1 MKFKEILE
9 KIKVYA
15 PLGVSLVVAACVVIS
30 LSGYQAKASE
40 PSKDKKQQVSESVTD
55 AETETETE
63 NAAEDTQTHAGSFEL
78 ADGVYKGSAT
88 GFSGPVT
95 VAVTIMD
102 KKITSIDI
110 LSSTDDEAFFNRAKG
125 VIDRIIASQ
134 SFDVDVVSGATYSS
148 NGIIGAVKNALTG
161 EKDNGVTGKSKQES
175 TSESESDSSLAEIA
189 AVQDA
194 SAYKDGTYYGTGKGF
209 AGTMKVKVDIS
220 GGKIASIS
228 IVSTKDGDSYVKSAS
243 SLLDTIVEK
252 QSTNVDTVSGA
263 TFSSRGI
270 IAAVRSALS
279 QAAVSENTADNNN
292 DKQEAAESS
301 GNGQTDENSSGS
313 ASEQGTEG
321 TLPYVDGIY
330 YGTAEGYK
338 GDIKAAVVIQNKTLK
353 AILVTEKQDDEPF
366 ITNAM
371 DVLKNMMKKQSADVD
386 TVSGATYSS
395 KGLIGAVKAAF
406 EEARKTTA
414 GENTGDGNSDA
425 NNKNNSNSDNNNGND
440 NSSNNADDSNIAGE
454 EDKAV
459 LSKLVQSQASLDG
472 AQYTQLSW
480 YLLQIRLGDAQEVLE
495 SAESTKKD
503 VSCAQEKLQAAI
515 NALQKN
521 DTSTNVYED
530 GVYEVSTLCIPDD
543 DMDFSAYNLSM
554 KVTIANDRI
563 VSITDVKGDGDS
575 QNASY
580 IKKAADGTKNQ
591 PGLVSVLTSQANA
604 DSIDFSSIDTV
615 SRATCT
621 SKAII
626 DGCKSALEAAK
637 KK

>member
-1 MKFKEILE
+1 MKFKEVLE

-15 PLGVSLVVAACVVIS
+15 PLGVSLVIAACVVIS
-30 LSGYQAKASE
+30 LSGYKTKASE
-40 PSKDKKQQVSESVTD
+40 PSKDKKQQVSERVTD
-55 AETETETE
+55 TETETE
-63 NAAEDTQTHAGSFEL
+63 NAAENTQTATGSFDL

-125 VIDRIIASQ
+125 VIDRIISSQ

-161 EKDNGVTGKSKQES
+161 EKDKTVTGKSKQES
-175 TSESESDSSLAEIA
+175 ASESDSSSVEKA

-209 AGTMKVKVDIS
+209 AGTMKVKVDIV

-279 QAAVSENTADNNN
+279 QAAVSENTAGNNT
-292 DKQEAAESS
+292 DKQDATETS

-313 ASEQGTEG
+313 SQEQGTEG

-338 GDIKAAVVIQNKTLK
+338 GDIKVAVVIQDKTLK

-414 GENTGDGNSDA
+414 GENTGD
-425 NNKNNSNSDNNNGND
+425 SNSGNN
-440 NSSNNADDSNIAGE
+440 NSSNNSDNSNIAGD

-472 AQYTQLSW
+472 TQYTQLSW
-480 YLLQIRLGDAQEVLE
+480 YLLQIRLEDANEVLS
-495 SAESTKKD
+495 SAEATKKD
-503 VSCAQEKLQAAI
+503 VSRAQEKLQAAI

-530 GVYEVSTLCIPDD
+530 GTYDVSTLCIPDD

-591 PGLVSVLTSQANA
+591 QGMVSVLTSQANA
-604 DSIDFSSIDTV
+604 DSIDFSGIDTV

-626 DGCKSALEAAK
+626 NGCKSVLEAAK

>member
-1 MKFKEILE
+1 MKFKEVLE

-15 PLGVSLVVAACVVIS
+15 PLGVSLVIAACVVIS
-30 LSGYQAKASE
+30 LSGYQTKASE
-40 PSKDKKQQVSESVTD
+40 PSKDKKHQVSERVTD
-55 AETETETE
+55 TETED
-63 NAAEDTQTHAGSFEL
+63 AAEDTQTATGSFEL

-102 KKITSIDI
+102 KKIISIDI
-110 LSSTDDEAFFNRAKG
+110 LSSTDDEAFFNKAKG

-194 SAYKDGTYYGTGKGF
+194 SAYKDGTYSGAGKGF

-279 QAAVSENTADNNN
+279 QAAVSDNTVGNNT
-292 DKQEAAESS
+292 DKQGAAEAS

-313 ASEQGTEG
+313 ASEKGTEG

-338 GDIKAAVVIQNKTLK
+338 GDIRVAVVIQDKTLK

-414 GENTGDGNSDA
+414 GENTGGSNSDS
-425 NNKNNSNSDNNNGND
+425 NNSNDNN
-440 NSSNNADDSNIAGE
+440 SNIAGE

-459 LSKLVQSQASLDG
+459 LLKLVQSQASLDG

-530 GVYEVSTLCIPDD
+530 GTYDVSTLCIPDD

-575 QNASY
+575 QNVSY
-580 IKKAADGTKNQ
+580 IKKAVDGTKNQ
-591 PGLVSVLTSQANA
+591 AGMVSVLTSQTNA

-615 SRATCT
+615 SHATCT

>member
-40 PSKDKKQQVSESVTD
+40 PSKDKKQQVSESVT
-55 AETETETE
+55 ETETE
-63 NAAEDTQTHAGSFEL
+63 NAAEDTQKVTGSFEL

-125 VIDRIIASQ
+125 VIDRIISSQ

-148 NGIIGAVKNALTG
+148 NGIIKAVKNALTG
-161 EKDNGVTGKSKQES
+161 EKDKTVTGKSKQES
-175 TSESESDSSLAEIA
+175 ASESDSSSVEKA

-209 AGTMKVKVDIS
+209 AGTMKVKVDIV

-243 SLLDTIVEK
+243 SLLDTIVKK

-279 QAAVSENTADNNN
+279 QAAVSQNTAGNNT
-292 DKQEAAESS
+292 DKQDATETS

-313 ASEQGTEG
+313 SQEQGTEG

-338 GDIKAAVVIQNKTLK
+338 GDIKVAVVIQDKTLK

-414 GENTGDGNSDA
+414 GENTGD
-425 NNKNNSNSDNNNGND
+425 SNSGNN
-440 NSSNNADDSNIAGE
+440 NSSNNSDNSNIAGD

-472 AQYTQLSW
+472 TQYTQLSW
-480 YLLQIRLGDAQEVLE
+480 YLLQIRLEDANEVLS
-495 SAESTKKD
+495 SAEATKKD
-503 VSCAQEKLQAAI
+503 VSRAQEKLQAAI

-530 GVYEVSTLCIPDD
+530 GTYDVSTLCIPDD

-591 PGLVSVLTSQANA
+591 PGMVSVLTSQANA
-604 DSIDFSSIDTV
+604 DSIDFSGIDTV

-626 DGCKSALEAAK
+626 NGCKSVLEAAK

>member
-30 LSGYQAKASE
+30 LSTYQAKASE
-40 PSKDKKQQVSESVTD
+40 PSKDKKQQVSESMAD
-55 AETETETE
+55 TETETE
-63 NAAEDTQTHAGSFEL
+63 NATEDTQTATGSFDL

-88 GFSGPVT
+88 GYRGSVT
-95 VAVTIMD
+95 VAVTILD
-102 KKITSIDI
+102 KKIVSIDI
-110 LSSTDDEAFFNRAKG
+110 LSASDDEAFFNRAKG
-125 VIDRIIASQ
+125 VIDRIISSQ
-134 SFDVDVVSGATYSS
+134 SLDVDVVSGATYSS

-175 TSESESDSSLAEIA
+175 TSESESDSSSAEIA

-209 AGTMKVKVDIS
+209 AGNIKVKVDIA
-220 GGKIASIS
+220 GGKISAIS

-279 QAAVSENTADNNN
+279 QAAVSENTAGNNT
-292 DKQEAAESS
+292 DKQGAAETS

-313 ASEQGTEG
+313 ASEHGTEG

-330 YGTAEGYK
+330 YGTSEGYK
-338 GDIKAAVVIQNKTLK
+338 GDIKVAVVIQDKTLK

-414 GENTGDGNSDA
+414 GENTGDSNSGN
-425 NNKNNSNSDNNNGND
+425 NNSNSDNN
-440 NSSNNADDSNIAGE
+440 SSNIAGE

-459 LSKLVQSQASLDG
+459 LSKLVQSQAALDG
-472 AQYTQLSW
+472 TQYTQLSW

-503 VSCAQEKLQAAI
+503 VSRAQEKLQAAI

-530 GVYEVSTLCIPDD
+530 GTYEVSTLCIPDD

-591 PGLVSVLTSQANA
+591 QGMVSMLTSQANA
-604 DSIDFSSIDTV
+604 DSIDFSSIDIV
-615 SRATCT
+615 SHATCT

>member
-1 MKFKEILE
+1 MKFKEVLE

-15 PLGVSLVVAACVVIS
+15 PLGVSLVIAACVVIS
-30 LSGYQAKASE
+30 LSGYQTKASE
-40 PSKDKKQQVSESVTD
+40 PSKDKKHQVSERVTD
-55 AETETETE
+55 TETED
-63 NAAEDTQTHAGSFEL
+63 AAEDTQTATGSFEL

-102 KKITSIDI
+102 KKIISIDI

-279 QAAVSENTADNNN
+279 QAAVSDNTVGNNT
-292 DKQEAAESS
+292 DKQGAAEAS
-301 GNGQTDENSSGS
+301 GNGQTDENSSES
-313 ASEQGTEG
+313 ASEKGTEG
-321 TLPYVDGIY
+321 TLAYVDGIY

-338 GDIKAAVVIQNKTLK
+338 GDIRVAVVIQDKTLK
-353 AILVTEKQDDEPF
+353 AILVTEKKDDEPF

-414 GENTGDGNSDA
+414 GENTGDSNSDS
-425 NNKNNSNSDNNNGND
+425 NNSNDNN
-440 NSSNNADDSNIAGE
+440 SNIAGE

-459 LSKLVQSQASLDG
+459 LLKLVQSQASLDG

-530 GVYEVSTLCIPDD
+530 GTYDVSTLCIPDD

-554 KVTIANDRI
+554 KVTISNDRI

-575 QNASY
+575 QNVSY

-591 PGLVSVLTSQANA
+591 PGMVSVLTSQTNA

-615 SRATCT
+615 SHATCT

>member
-1 MKFKEILE
+1 MKFKEVLE

-15 PLGVSLVVAACVVIS
+15 PLGVSLVIAACVVIS
-30 LSGYQAKASE
+30 LSGYQTKASE
-40 PSKDKKQQVSESVTD
+40 PSKDKKHQVSERVTD
-55 AETETETE
+55 TETED
-63 NAAEDTQTHAGSFEL
+63 AAEDTQTATGSFEL

-102 KKITSIDI
+102 KKIISIDI

-279 QAAVSENTADNNN
+279 QAAVSDNTVGNNT
-292 DKQEAAESS
+292 DKQGAAEAS

-313 ASEQGTEG
+313 ASEKGTEG
-321 TLPYVDGIY
+321 KLPYVDGIY

-338 GDIKAAVVIQNKTLK
+338 GDIRVAVVIQDKTLK

-414 GENTGDGNSDA
+414 GENTGGSNSDS
-425 NNKNNSNSDNNNGND
+425 NNSNDNN
-440 NSSNNADDSNIAGE
+440 SNIAGE

-459 LSKLVQSQASLDG
+459 LLKLVQSQASLDG

-530 GVYEVSTLCIPDD
+530 GTYDVSTLCIPDD

-575 QNASY
+575 QNVSY
-580 IKKAADGTKNQ
+580 IKKAVDGTKNQ
-591 PGLVSVLTSQANA
+591 AGMVSVLTSQTNA

-615 SRATCT
+615 SHATCT

>member
-30 LSGYQAKASE
+30 LSTYQAKASE
-40 PSKDKKQQVSESVTD
+40 PSKDKKQQVSESMAD
-55 AETETETE
+55 TETETE
-63 NAAEDTQTHAGSFEL
+63 NATEDTQTATGSFDL

-88 GFSGPVT
+88 GYRGAVT
-95 VAVTIMD
+95 VAVTILD
-102 KKITSIDI
+102 KKIVSIDI
-110 LSSTDDEAFFNRAKG
+110 LSASDDEAFFNRAKG
-125 VIDRIIASQ
+125 VIDRIISSQ
-134 SFDVDVVSGATYSS
+134 SLDVDVVSGATYSS

-175 TSESESDSSLAEIA
+175 TSESESDSSSAEIA

-209 AGTMKVKVDIS
+209 AGNIKVKVDIA
-220 GGKIASIS
+220 GGKISAIS

-279 QAAVSENTADNNN
+279 QAAVRENTAGNNT
-292 DKQEAAESS
+292 DKQGAAEAS

-338 GDIKAAVVIQNKTLK
+338 GDIKVAVVIQDKTLK

-414 GENTGDGNSDA
+414 GENTGNGNSGV
-425 NNKNNSNSDNNNGND
+425 NNNNSN
-440 NSSNNADDSNIAGE
+440 NAADSNIALD

-459 LSKLVQSQASLDG
+459 LSKLVQSQALLDG
-472 AQYTQLSW
+472 TQYTQLSW
-480 YLLQIRLGDAQEVLE
+480 YLLQIRLGDAQEVLD

-503 VSCAQEKLQAAI
+503 VSRAQEKLQAAI

-530 GVYEVSTLCIPDD
+530 GTYEVTTLCIPDD
-543 DMDFSAYNLSM
+543 DMDFVAYNLSM

-591 PGLVSVLTSQANA
+591 QGMVSVLTSQSNA

-626 DGCKSALEAAK
+626 DGCKSVLEAAK

>member
-1 MKFKEILE
+1 MKFKEVLE

-15 PLGVSLVVAACVVIS
+15 PLGVSLVIAACVVIS
-30 LSGYQAKASE
+30 LSGYQTKASE
-40 PSKDKKQQVSESVTD
+40 PSKDKKHQVSERVTD
-55 AETETETE
+55 TETED
-63 NAAEDTQTHAGSFEL
+63 AAEDTQTATGSFEL

-102 KKITSIDI
+102 KKIISIDI
-110 LSSTDDEAFFNRAKG
+110 LSSTDDEAFFNKAKG

-194 SAYKDGTYYGTGKGF
+194 SAYKDGTYYGAGKGF

-279 QAAVSENTADNNN
+279 QAAVSDNTVGNNT
-292 DKQEAAESS
+292 DKQGAAEAS

-313 ASEQGTEG
+313 ASEKGTEG

-338 GDIKAAVVIQNKTLK
+338 GDIRVAVVIQDKTLK

-414 GENTGDGNSDA
+414 GENTGGSNSDS
-425 NNKNNSNSDNNNGND
+425 NNSNDNN
-440 NSSNNADDSNIAGE
+440 SNIAGE

-459 LSKLVQSQASLDG
+459 LLKLVQSQASLDG

-530 GVYEVSTLCIPDD
+530 GTYDVSTLCIPDD

-575 QNASY
+575 QNVSY
-580 IKKAADGTKNQ
+580 IKKAVDGTKNQ
-591 PGLVSVLTSQANA
+591 PGMVSVLTSQTNA

-615 SRATCT
+615 SHATCT

>member
-1 MKFKEILE
+1 MKFKEVLE

-15 PLGVSLVVAACVVIS
+15 PLGVSLVIAACVVIS
-30 LSGYQAKASE
+30 LSGYQTKASE
-40 PSKDKKQQVSESVTD
+40 PSKDKKQQVSERVTD
-55 AETETETE
+55 TETETE
-63 NAAEDTQTHAGSFEL
+63 NAAENTQTATGSFDL

-125 VIDRIIASQ
+125 VIDRIISSQ

-175 TSESESDSSLAEIA
+175 TSESESDSSSVEIA

-209 AGTMKVKVDIS
+209 AGTMKVKVDIA

-279 QAAVSENTADNNN
+279 QAAVSQNTADNIT
-292 DKQEAAESS
+292 DKQDATETS

-313 ASEQGTEG
+313 AQEQGKEG

-338 GDIKAAVVIQNKTLK
+338 GDIKVAVVIQDKTLK

-414 GENTGDGNSDA
+414 GENTGD
-425 NNKNNSNSDNNNGND
+425 SNSGNN
-440 NSSNNADDSNIAGE
+440 NSSNNSDNSNIAGD

-472 AQYTQLSW
+472 TQYTQISW
-480 YLLQIRLGDAQEVLE
+480 YLLQIRLEDANEVLS
-495 SAESTKKD
+495 SAEATKKD
-503 VSCAQEKLQAAI
+503 VSRAQEKLQAAI

-530 GVYEVSTLCIPDD
+530 GTYDVSTLCIPDD

-591 PGLVSVLTSQANA
+591 QGMVSVLTSQANA
-604 DSIDFSSIDTV
+604 ANIDFSSIDTV

-626 DGCKSALEAAK
+626 NGCKSVLEAAK

>member
-1 MKFKEILE
+1 MKFKEVLE

-15 PLGVSLVVAACVVIS
+15 PLGVSLVIAACVVIS
-30 LSGYQAKASE
+30 LSGYQTKASE
-40 PSKDKKQQVSESVTD
+40 PSKDKKQQVSERVTD
-55 AETETETE
+55 TETETE
-63 NAAEDTQTHAGSFEL
+63 NAAENTQTATGSFDL

-125 VIDRIIASQ
+125 VIDRIISSQ

-148 NGIIGAVKNALTG
+148 NGIIKAVKNALTG

-175 TSESESDSSLAEIA
+175 ASESDSSSVEKA

-209 AGTMKVKVDIS
+209 AGTMKVKVDIA

-243 SLLDTIVEK
+243 SLIDTIVEK

-279 QAAVSENTADNNN
+279 QAAVSQNTAGNNT
-292 DKQEAAESS
+292 DKQDAAETS

-313 ASEQGTEG
+313 SQEQGTEG

-338 GDIKAAVVIQNKTLK
+338 GDIKVAVVIQDKTLK

-414 GENTGDGNSDA
+414 GENTGD
-425 NNKNNSNSDNNNGND
+425 SNSGNN
-440 NSSNNADDSNIAGE
+440 NSSNNSDNSNIAGD

-472 AQYTQLSW
+472 TQYTQLSW
-480 YLLQIRLGDAQEVLE
+480 YLLQIRLEDANEVLS
-495 SAESTKKD
+495 SAEATKKD
-503 VSCAQEKLQAAI
+503 VSRAQEKLQAAI

-530 GVYEVSTLCIPDD
+530 GTYDVSTLCIPDD

-591 PGLVSVLTSQANA
+591 PGMVSVLTSQANA
-604 DSIDFSSIDTV
+604 DSIDFSGIDTV

-626 DGCKSALEAAK
+626 NGCKSVLEAAK

>member
-1 MKFKEILE
+1 MKFKEVLE

-15 PLGVSLVVAACVVIS
+15 PLGVSLVIAACVVIS
-30 LSGYQAKASE
+30 LSGYQTKASE
-40 PSKDKKQQVSESVTD
+40 PSKDKKHQVSERVTD
-55 AETETETE
+55 TETE
-63 NAAEDTQTHAGSFEL
+63 NAAEDTQTATGSFEL

-88 GFSGPVT
+88 GFSGHVT

-110 LSSTDDEAFFNRAKG
+110 LSSTDDEAFFNRAKA

-161 EKDNGVTGKSKQES
+161 EKDNGVTGKSKQGS

-228 IVSTKDGDSYVKSAS
+228 IVSTKDGDSYVKIAS

-279 QAAVSENTADNNN
+279 QAAVSDNTTGNNT
-292 DKQEAAESS
+292 DKQGAAEVS

-338 GDIKAAVVIQNKTLK
+338 GDIRVAVVIQDKTLK

-414 GENTGDGNSDA
+414 GENTGGSNSDS
-425 NNKNNSNSDNNNGND
+425 NNSNDNN
-440 NSSNNADDSNIAGE
+440 SNIAGE

-459 LSKLVQSQASLDG
+459 LLKLVQSQASLDG

-530 GVYEVSTLCIPDD
+530 GTYDVSTLCIPDD

-554 KVTIANDRI
+554 KMTIANDRI

-575 QNASY
+575 QNVSY
-580 IKKAADGTKNQ
+580 IKKAVDGTKNQ
-591 PGLVSVLTSQANA
+591 AGMVSVLTSQTNA

-615 SRATCT
+615 SHATCT

>member
-1 MKFKEILE
+1 MKFKEVFE

-15 PLGVSLVVAACVVIS
+15 PLGVSLVIAACVVIS
-30 LSGYQAKASE
+30 LSGYQTKASE
-40 PSKDKKQQVSESVTD
+40 PSNDKKHQVSERVTD
-55 AETETETE
+55 TETED
-63 NAAEDTQTHAGSFEL
+63 AAEDTQTATGSFEL

-110 LSSTDDEAFFNRAKG
+110 LSSTDDEAFFNRAKD

-161 EKDNGVTGKSKQES
+161 EKDNGVTGKSKQGS

-228 IVSTKDGDSYVKSAS
+228 IVSTKDGNSYVKSAS

-279 QAAVSENTADNNN
+279 QAAVSDNTVGNNT
-292 DKQEAAESS
+292 DKQGAAEAS

-313 ASEQGTEG
+313 ASEKGTEG

-338 GDIKAAVVIQNKTLK
+338 GDIRVAVVIQDKTLK

-414 GENTGDGNSDA
+414 GENTGGSNSDS
-425 NNKNNSNSDNNNGND
+425 NNSNDNN
-440 NSSNNADDSNIAGE
+440 SNIAGE

-459 LSKLVQSQASLDG
+459 LLKLVQSQASLDG

-530 GVYEVSTLCIPDD
+530 GTYDVSTLCIPDD

-575 QNASY
+575 QNVSY
-580 IKKAADGTKNQ
+580 IKKAVDGTKNQ
-591 PGLVSVLTSQANA
+591 AGMVSVLTSQTNA

-615 SRATCT
+615 SHATCT

>member
-1 MKFKEILE
+1 MKFKEVLE

-15 PLGVSLVVAACVVIS
+15 PLGVSLVIAACVVIS
-30 LSGYQAKASE
+30 LSGYQTKASE
-40 PSKDKKQQVSESVTD
+40 PSKDKKHQVSERVTD
-55 AETETETE
+55 TETE
-63 NAAEDTQTHAGSFEL
+63 NAAEDTQTATGSFEL

-279 QAAVSENTADNNN
+279 QAAVSDNTTGNNT
-292 DKQEAAESS
+292 DKQGAAEAS

-338 GDIKAAVVIQNKTLK
+338 GDIRVAVVIQDKTLK

-414 GENTGDGNSDA
+414 GENTGGSNSDS
-425 NNKNNSNSDNNNGND
+425 NNSNDNN
-440 NSSNNADDSNIAGE
+440 SNIAGE

-459 LSKLVQSQASLDG
+459 LLKLVQSQASLDG

-530 GVYEVSTLCIPDD
+530 GTYDVSTLCIPDD

-575 QNASY
+575 QNVSY
-580 IKKAADGTKNQ
+580 IKKAVDGTKNQ
-591 PGLVSVLTSQANA
+591 AGMVSVLTSQTNA

-615 SRATCT
+615 SHATCT

>member
-1 MKFKEILE
+1 MKFKEVLE

-15 PLGVSLVVAACVVIS
+15 PLGVSLVIAACVVIS
-30 LSGYQAKASE
+30 LSGYQTKASE
-40 PSKDKKQQVSESVTD
+40 PSKDKKQQVSDRVTD
-55 AETETETE
+55 TETE
-63 NAAEDTQTHAGSFEL
+63 NAAEDTQTATGSFEL

-102 KKITSIDI
+102 KKIISIDI

-161 EKDNGVTGKSKQES
+161 EKDNGVTGKAKQES

-228 IVSTKDGDSYVKSAS
+228 IVSTKDGDSYVKNAS

-279 QAAVSENTADNNN
+279 QAAVSDNTTGNNT
-292 DKQEAAESS
+292 DKQGAAEAS

-313 ASEQGTEG
+313 ASEKGTEG

-338 GDIKAAVVIQNKTLK
+338 GDIRVAVVIQDKTLK

-414 GENTGDGNSDA
+414 GENTGDSNSGN
-425 NNKNNSNSDNNNGND
+425 NNSNSDNNNNNSND
-440 NSSNNADDSNIAGE
+440 NSSNIAGD

-459 LSKLVQSQASLDG
+459 LLKLVQSQASLDG
-472 AQYTQLSW
+472 TQYTQLSW
-480 YLLQIRLGDAQEVLE
+480 YLLQIRLEDANEVLS
-495 SAESTKKD
+495 SAEATKKD
-503 VSCAQEKLQAAI
+503 VSRAQEKLQAAI

-530 GVYEVSTLCIPDD
+530 GTYDVSTLCIPDD

-575 QNASY
+575 QNAPY
-580 IKKAADGTKNQ
+580 INKAADGTKNQ
-591 PGLVSVLTSQANA
+591 PGMVSVLTSQANA

>member
-1 MKFKEILE
+1 MKFKEVLE

-15 PLGVSLVVAACVVIS
+15 PLGVSLVIAACVVIS
-30 LSGYQAKASE
+30 LSGYQTKASE
-40 PSKDKKQQVSESVTD
+40 PSKDKKQQVSERVTD
-55 AETETETE
+55 TETE
-63 NAAEDTQTHAGSFEL
+63 NAAEDTQTATGSFEL

-102 KKITSIDI
+102 KKIISIDI

-161 EKDNGVTGKSKQES
+161 EKDNGVTGKAKQES

-189 AVQDA
+189 VAQDA

-279 QAAVSENTADNNN
+279 QAAVSDNTTGNNT
-292 DKQEAAESS
+292 DKQGAAEAS

-338 GDIKAAVVIQNKTLK
+338 GDIKVAVVIQDKTLK

-414 GENTGDGNSDA
+414 GENTGDSNSGN
-425 NNKNNSNSDNNNGND
+425 NNNNSDNNNNNSND
-440 NSSNNADDSNIAGE
+440 NNSNIAGE

-530 GVYEVSTLCIPDD
+530 GTYDVSTLCIPDD

-575 QNASY
+575 QNVSY
-580 IKKAADGTKNQ
+580 INKAADGTKNQ
-591 PGLVSVLTSQANA
+591 PGMVSVLTSQANA

>member
-1 MKFKEILE
+1 MKFKEVLE

-15 PLGVSLVVAACVVIS
+15 PLGVSLVIAACVVIS
-30 LSGYQAKASE
+30 LSGYQTKASE
-40 PSKDKKQQVSESVTD
+40 PSKDKKHQVSERVTD
-55 AETETETE
+55 TETE
-63 NAAEDTQTHAGSFEL
+63 NVAEDTQTATGSFEL

-125 VIDRIIASQ
+125 VIDRIISSQ

-175 TSESESDSSLAEIA
+175 TSELESDSSLAEIA
-189 AVQDA
+189 VVQDA

-209 AGTMKVKVDIS
+209 AGAIKVKVDIS

-279 QAAVSENTADNNN
+279 QAAVSDNTTGNNT
-292 DKQEAAESS
+292 DKQGAAEAS

-313 ASEQGTEG
+313 ASEKGTEG

-338 GDIKAAVVIQNKTLK
+338 GDIRVAVVIQDKTLK

-414 GENTGDGNSDA
+414 GENTGDSNSDS
-425 NNKNNSNSDNNNGND
+425 NNSNDNN
-440 NSSNNADDSNIAGE
+440 SNIAGE

-459 LSKLVQSQASLDG
+459 LLKLVQSQASLDG

-530 GVYEVSTLCIPDD
+530 GTYDVSTLCIPDD

-575 QNASY
+575 QNVSY

-615 SRATCT
+615 SHATCT

>member
-1 MKFKEILE
+1 MKFKEVLE

-15 PLGVSLVVAACVVIS
+15 PLGVSLVIAACVVIS
-30 LSGYQAKASE
+30 LSGYQTKASE
-40 PSKDKKQQVSESVTD
+40 PSKDKKHQVSERVTD
-55 AETETETE
+55 TETE
-63 NAAEDTQTHAGSFEL
+63 NAAEDTQTATGSFEL

-148 NGIIGAVKNALTG
+148 NGIIAAVKNALTG
-161 EKDNGVTGKSKQES
+161 EKDNGVTGKSKQKS
-175 TSESESDSSLAEIA
+175 TSESEFDSSLAEIA

-279 QAAVSENTADNNN
+279 QAAVSDNTTGNNT
-292 DKQEAAESS
+292 DKQGAAEAS

-338 GDIKAAVVIQNKTLK
+338 GDIRVAVVIQDKTLK

-414 GENTGDGNSDA
+414 GENTGDSNSDS
-425 NNKNNSNSDNNNGND
+425 NNSNDNNN
-440 NSSNNADDSNIAGE
+440 NIAGE

-459 LSKLVQSQASLDG
+459 LLKLVQSQASLDG

-530 GVYEVSTLCIPDD
+530 GTYDVSTLCIPDD

-575 QNASY
+575 QNVSY

-591 PGLVSVLTSQANA
+591 PGMVSVLTSQTNA

-615 SRATCT
+615 SHATCT

>member
-1 MKFKEILE
+1 MKFKEVLE

-15 PLGVSLVVAACVVIS
+15 PLGVSLVIAACVVIS
-30 LSGYQAKASE
+30 LSGYQTKASE
-40 PSKDKKQQVSESVTD
+40 PSKDKKHQVSERVTD
-55 AETETETE
+55 TETE
-63 NAAEDTQTHAGSFEL
+63 NAAEDTQTATGSFEL

-102 KKITSIDI
+102 KKIISIDI

-194 SAYKDGTYYGTGKGF
+194 YAYKDGTYYGTGKGF

-279 QAAVSENTADNNN
+279 QAAVSDNTTGNNT
-292 DKQEAAESS
+292 DKQGAAEVS

-338 GDIKAAVVIQNKTLK
+338 GDIRVAVVIQDKTLK

-414 GENTGDGNSDA
+414 GENTGDNNSDS
-425 NNKNNSNSDNNNGND
+425 NNSNDNNN
-440 NSSNNADDSNIAGE
+440 NIAGE

-459 LSKLVQSQASLDG
+459 LLKLVQSQASLDG

-530 GVYEVSTLCIPDD
+530 GTYDVSTLCIPDD

-575 QNASY
+575 QNVSY

-591 PGLVSVLTSQANA
+591 PGMVSVLTSQTNA

-615 SRATCT
+615 SHATCT

>member
-1 MKFKEILE
+1 MKFKEVLE

-15 PLGVSLVVAACVVIS
+15 PLGVSLVIAACVVIS
-30 LSGYQAKASE
+30 LSGYQTKASE
-40 PSKDKKQQVSESVTD
+40 PSKDKKHQVSERVTD
-55 AETETETE
+55 TETE
-63 NAAEDTQTHAGSFEL
+63 NAAEDTQTATGSFEL

-110 LSSTDDEAFFNRAKG
+110 LSSTDDEAFFNRAKA

-161 EKDNGVTGKSKQES
+161 EKDNGVTGKSKQGS

-228 IVSTKDGDSYVKSAS
+228 IVSTKDGDSYVKIAS

-279 QAAVSENTADNNN
+279 QAAVSDNTTGNNT
-292 DKQEAAESS
+292 DKQGAAEVS

-338 GDIKAAVVIQNKTLK
+338 GDIRVAVVIQDKTLK

-414 GENTGDGNSDA
+414 GENTGGSNSDS
-425 NNKNNSNSDNNNGND
+425 NNSNDNN
-440 NSSNNADDSNIAGE
+440 SNIAGE

-459 LSKLVQSQASLDG
+459 LLKLVQSQASLDG

-530 GVYEVSTLCIPDD
+530 GTYDVSTLCIPDD

-575 QNASY
+575 QNVSY
-580 IKKAADGTKNQ
+580 IK
-591 PGLVSVLTSQANA
+591 
-604 DSIDFSSIDTV
+604 
-615 SRATCT
+615 
-621 SKAII
+621 
-626 DGCKSALEAAK
+626 
-637 KK
+637 

>member
-1 MKFKEILE
+1 MKFKEVLE

-15 PLGVSLVVAACVVIS
+15 PLGVSLVIAACVVIS
-30 LSGYQAKASE
+30 LSGYQTKASE
-40 PSKDKKQQVSESVTD
+40 PSKDKKHQVSERVTD
-55 AETETETE
+55 TETE
-63 NAAEDTQTHAGSFEL
+63 NAAEDTQTATGSFEL

-110 LSSTDDEAFFNRAKG
+110 LSSTDDEAFFNRAKA

-279 QAAVSENTADNNN
+279 QAAVSDKTTGNNT
-292 DKQEAAESS
+292 DKQGAAEAS
-301 GNGQTDENSSGS
+301 GNGQTDKNSSGS

-338 GDIKAAVVIQNKTLK
+338 GDIRVAVVIQDKTLK
-353 AILVTEKQDDEPF
+353 EILVTEKQDDEPF

-414 GENTGDGNSDA
+414 GENTGGSNSDS
-425 NNKNNSNSDNNNGND
+425 NNSNDNN
-440 NSSNNADDSNIAGE
+440 SNIAGE

-459 LSKLVQSQASLDG
+459 LLKLVQSQASLDG

-530 GVYEVSTLCIPDD
+530 GTYDVSTLCIPDD

-575 QNASY
+575 QNVSY
-580 IKKAADGTKNQ
+580 IKKAVDGTKNQ
-591 PGLVSVLTSQANA
+591 PGMVSVLTSQTNA

-615 SRATCT
+615 SHATCT

>member
-1 MKFKEILE
+1 MKFKEVLE

-15 PLGVSLVVAACVVIS
+15 PLGVSLVIAACVVIS
-30 LSGYQAKASE
+30 LSGYQTKASE
-40 PSKDKKQQVSESVTD
+40 PSKDKKHQVSERVTD
-55 AETETETE
+55 TETED
-63 NAAEDTQTHAGSFEL
+63 AAEDTQTATGSFEL

-102 KKITSIDI
+102 KKIISIDI

-279 QAAVSENTADNNN
+279 QAAVSDNTVGNNT
-292 DKQEAAESS
+292 DKQGAAEAS

-313 ASEQGTEG
+313 ASEKGTEG

-338 GDIKAAVVIQNKTLK
+338 GDIRVAVVIQDKTLK

-395 KGLIGAVKAAF
+395 KELIGAVKAAF

-414 GENTGDGNSDA
+414 GENTGGSNSDS
-425 NNKNNSNSDNNNGND
+425 NNSNDNN
-440 NSSNNADDSNIAGE
+440 SNIAGE

-459 LSKLVQSQASLDG
+459 LLKLVQSQASLDG

-530 GVYEVSTLCIPDD
+530 GTYHVSTLCIPDD

-575 QNASY
+575 QNVSY
-580 IKKAADGTKNQ
+580 IKKAVDGTKNQ
-591 PGLVSVLTSQANA
+591 AGMVSVLTSQTNA

-615 SRATCT
+615 SHATCT

>member
-1 MKFKEILE
+1 MKFKEVLE

-15 PLGVSLVVAACVVIS
+15 PLGVSLVIAACVVIS
-30 LSGYQAKASE
+30 LSGYQTKASE
-40 PSKDKKQQVSESVTD
+40 PSKDKKQQVSERVTD
-55 AETETETE
+55 TETETE
-63 NAAEDTQTHAGSFEL
+63 NAAENTQTATGSFDL

-125 VIDRIIASQ
+125 VIDRIISSQ

-148 NGIIGAVKNALTG
+148 NGIIKAVKNALTG

-175 TSESESDSSLAEIA
+175 TSESESDSSSVEIA

-209 AGTMKVKVDIS
+209 AGTMKVKVDIA

-279 QAAVSENTADNNN
+279 QAAVSQNTADNIT
-292 DKQEAAESS
+292 DKQDATETS

-313 ASEQGTEG
+313 AQEQGKEG

-338 GDIKAAVVIQNKTLK
+338 GDIKVAVVIQDKTLK

-414 GENTGDGNSDA
+414 GENTGD
-425 NNKNNSNSDNNNGND
+425 SNSGNN
-440 NSSNNADDSNIAGE
+440 NSSNNSDNSNIAGD

-472 AQYTQLSW
+472 TQYTQISW
-480 YLLQIRLGDAQEVLE
+480 YLLQIRLEDANEVLS
-495 SAESTKKD
+495 SAEATKKD
-503 VSCAQEKLQAAI
+503 VSRAQEKLQAAI

-530 GVYEVSTLCIPDD
+530 GTYDVSTLCIPDD

-591 PGLVSVLTSQANA
+591 QGMVSVLTSQANA
-604 DSIDFSSIDTV
+604 ANIDFSSIDTV

-626 DGCKSALEAAK
+626 NGCKSVLEAAK

>member
-1 MKFKEILE
+1 MKFKEVLE

-15 PLGVSLVVAACVVIS
+15 PLGVSLVIAACVVIS
-30 LSGYQAKASE
+30 LSGYQTKASE
-40 PSKDKKQQVSESVTD
+40 PSKDKKQQVSERVTD
-55 AETETETE
+55 TETETE
-63 NAAEDTQTHAGSFEL
+63 NVAENTQTATGSFDL

-125 VIDRIIASQ
+125 VIDRIISSQ
-134 SFDVDVVSGATYSS
+134 SLDVDVVSGATYSS

-161 EKDNGVTGKSKQES
+161 EKDKGVTGKSKQES
-175 TSESESDSSLAEIA
+175 TSESDSSLVEIA

-209 AGTMKVKVDIS
+209 AGTMKVKVDIA

-279 QAAVSENTADNNN
+279 QAAVSQNTAGNNT
-292 DKQEAAESS
+292 DKQDETQTS

-313 ASEQGTEG
+313 SQEQGTEG

-338 GDIKAAVVIQNKTLK
+338 GDIKVAVVIQDKTLK

-414 GENTGDGNSDA
+414 GENTGD
-425 NNKNNSNSDNNNGND
+425 SNSGNN
-440 NSSNNADDSNIAGE
+440 NSSNNSDNSNIAGD

-472 AQYTQLSW
+472 TQYTQLSW
-480 YLLQIRLGDAQEVLE
+480 YLLQIRLEDANEVLS
-495 SAESTKKD
+495 SAEATKKD
-503 VSCAQEKLQAAI
+503 VSRAQEKLQAAI

-530 GVYEVSTLCIPDD
+530 GTYDVSTLCIPDD
-543 DMDFSAYNLSM
+543 DMDFSEYNLSM

-591 PGLVSVLTSQANA
+591 PGMVSVLTSQTNA

-615 SRATCT
+615 SHATCT

-626 DGCKSALEAAK
+626 DGCKSALKAAK

>member
-1 MKFKEILE
+1 MKFKEVLE
-9 KIKVYA
+9 KIKIYA

-30 LSGYQAKASE
+30 LSTYQAKASE
-40 PSKDKKQQVSESVTD
+40 PSKDKKQQVSESMAD
-55 AETETETE
+55 TETETE
-63 NAAEDTQTHAGSFEL
+63 NATEDTQTATGSFDL

-88 GFSGPVT
+88 GYRGSVT
-95 VAVTIMD
+95 VAVTILD
-102 KKITSIDI
+102 KKIVSIDI
-110 LSSTDDEAFFNRAKG
+110 LSASDDEAFFNRAKG
-125 VIDRIIASQ
+125 VIDRIISSQ
-134 SFDVDVVSGATYSS
+134 SLDVDVVSGATYSS

-175 TSESESDSSLAEIA
+175 TSESESDSSSAEIA

-209 AGTMKVKVDIS
+209 AGNIKVKVDIA
-220 GGKIASIS
+220 GGKISAIS

-279 QAAVSENTADNNN
+279 QAAVSENTAGNNT
-292 DKQEAAESS
+292 DKQGAAEAS

-313 ASEQGTEG
+313 AFEQGTEG

-330 YGTAEGYK
+330 YGTSEGYK
-338 GDIKAAVVIQNKTLK
+338 GDIKVAVVIQDKTLK

-414 GENTGDGNSDA
+414 GENTGNGNSGG
-425 NNKNNSNSDNNNGND
+425 NNNNSN
-440 NSSNNADDSNIAGE
+440 NAADSNIALD

-472 AQYTQLSW
+472 TQYTQLSW
-480 YLLQIRLGDAQEVLE
+480 YLLQIRLGDAQEVLD

-503 VSCAQEKLQAAI
+503 VRYAQEKLQAAI

-530 GVYEVSTLCIPDD
+530 GTYEVSALCIPDD
-543 DMDFSAYNLSM
+543 DMDFVAYNLSM

-591 PGLVSVLTSQANA
+591 QGMVSVLTSQSNA

>member
-30 LSGYQAKASE
+30 LSAYQAKASE
-40 PSKDKKQQVSESVTD
+40 PSKDKKQQVSESMAD
-55 AETETETE
+55 TETETE
-63 NAAEDTQTHAGSFEL
+63 NATEDTQTATGSFDL

-88 GFSGPVT
+88 GYRGSVT
-95 VAVTIMD
+95 VAVTILD
-102 KKITSIDI
+102 KKIVSIDI
-110 LSSTDDEAFFNRAKG
+110 LSASDDEAFFNRAKG
-125 VIDRIIASQ
+125 VIDRIISSQ
-134 SFDVDVVSGATYSS
+134 SLDVDVVSGATYSS

-209 AGTMKVKVDIS
+209 AGNIKVKVDIA
-220 GGKIASIS
+220 GGKISAIS
-228 IVSTKDGDSYVKSAS
+228 IVSTKDGDSYVKNAS

-279 QAAVSENTADNNN
+279 QAAVSENTAGNNT
-292 DKQEAAESS
+292 DKQGAAEAS
-301 GNGQTDENSSGS
+301 GNGQADENSSGS

-330 YGTAEGYK
+330 YGTSEGYK
-338 GDIKAAVVIQNKTLK
+338 GDIKVAVVIQDKTLK

-406 EEARKTTA
+406 EEARKKTA
-414 GENTGDGNSDA
+414 GENTGNGNSGG
-425 NNKNNSNSDNNNGND
+425 NNNNSN
-440 NSSNNADDSNIAGE
+440 NALD

-459 LSKLVQSQASLDG
+459 LSKLVQLQASLDG
-472 AQYTQLSW
+472 TQYTQLSW
-480 YLLQIRLGDAQEVLE
+480 YLLQIRLGDSQEVLD

-503 VSCAQEKLQAAI
+503 VSRAQEKLQAAI

-530 GVYEVSTLCIPDD
+530 GTYEVSTLCIPDD
-543 DMDFSAYNLSM
+543 DMDFAAYNLSM

-591 PGLVSVLTSQANA
+591 QGMVSMLTSQANA

-615 SRATCT
+615 SHATCT

>member
-1 MKFKEILE
+1 MKFKEVLE

-15 PLGVSLVVAACVVIS
+15 PLGVSLVIAACVVIS
-30 LSGYQAKASE
+30 LSGYQTKASE
-40 PSKDKKQQVSESVTD
+40 PSKDKKHQVSERVTD
-55 AETETETE
+55 TETED
-63 NAAEDTQTHAGSFEL
+63 AAEDTQTATGSFEL

-102 KKITSIDI
+102 KKIISIDI
-110 LSSTDDEAFFNRAKG
+110 LSSTDDEAFFNRAKA

-279 QAAVSENTADNNN
+279 QAAVSDKTTGNNT
-292 DKQEAAESS
+292 DKQGAAEAS
-301 GNGQTDENSSGS
+301 GNGQTDKNSSGS

-338 GDIKAAVVIQNKTLK
+338 GDIRVAVVIQDKTLK

-414 GENTGDGNSDA
+414 GENTGGSNSDS
-425 NNKNNSNSDNNNGND
+425 NNSNDNN
-440 NSSNNADDSNIAGE
+440 SNIAGE

-459 LSKLVQSQASLDG
+459 LLKLVQSQASLDG

-530 GVYEVSTLCIPDD
+530 GTYDVSTLCIPDD

-575 QNASY
+575 QNVSY
-580 IKKAADGTKNQ
+580 IKKAVDGTKNQ
-591 PGLVSVLTSQANA
+591 PGMVSVLTSQTNA

-615 SRATCT
+615 SHATCT

>member
-1 MKFKEILE
+1 MKFKEVLE

-15 PLGVSLVVAACVVIS
+15 PLGVSLVVAACVAIS
-30 LSGYQAKASE
+30 LSGYQTKASE
-40 PSKDKKQQVSESVTD
+40 PSKDKKQQVSESVAD
-55 AETETETE
+55 SEAETKKT
-63 NAAEDTQTHAGSFEL
+63 AEDTQTATGSFDL

-125 VIDRIIASQ
+125 VIDRIISSQ

-161 EKDNGVTGKSKQES
+161 EKDKGVTGKSKQES
-175 TSESESDSSLAEIA
+175 ASESDSSSAEIE

-209 AGTMKVKVDIS
+209 AGTMKVKVDIA

-270 IAAVRSALS
+270 ISAVRSALS
-279 QAAVSENTADNNN
+279 QAAVSKNTAGNNT
-292 DKQEAAESS
+292 DKQDETQTS

-313 ASEQGTEG
+313 SQEQGTEG

-338 GDIKAAVVIQNKTLK
+338 GDIKVAVVIQDKTLK

-414 GENTGDGNSDA
+414 GENTGD
-425 NNKNNSNSDNNNGND
+425 SNSGNN
-440 NSSNNADDSNIAGE
+440 NSSNNSDNSNIAGD

-459 LSKLVQSQASLDG
+459 LLKLVQSQASLDG
-472 AQYTQLSW
+472 TQYTQLSW
-480 YLLQIRLGDAQEVLE
+480 YLLQIRLEDANEVLS
-495 SAESTKKD
+495 SAEATKKD
-503 VSCAQEKLQAAI
+503 VSRAQEKLQAAI

-530 GVYEVSTLCIPDD
+530 GTYDVSTLCIPDD

-591 PGLVSVLTSQANA
+591 PGMVSVLTSQANA
-604 DSIDFSSIDTV
+604 DSIDFSGIDTV

-626 DGCKSALEAAK
+626 NGCKSVLEAAK

>member
-1 MKFKEILE
+1 MKFKEVLE
-9 KIKVYA
+9 KIKIYA
-15 PLGVSLVVAACVVIS
+15 PLGASLVIAACVVIS
-30 LSGYQAKASE
+30 LRGYQTKASE
-40 PSKDKKQQVSESVTD
+40 PSKDKKQQVSERVTD
-55 AETETETE
+55 TETETE
-63 NAAEDTQTHAGSFEL
+63 NAAENTQTATGSFDL

-110 LSSTDDEAFFNRAKG
+110 LSSTDDEAFFNRAKS
-125 VIDRIIASQ
+125 VIDRIISSQ
-134 SFDVDVVSGATYSS
+134 SLDVDAVSGATYSS

-161 EKDNGVTGKSKQES
+161 EKDKGVTGKSKQES
-175 TSESESDSSLAEIA
+175 ASESDSSSAEIE

-194 SAYKDGTYYGTGKGF
+194 AAYRDGTYYGTGKGF
-209 AGTMKVKVDIS
+209 AGTMKVKVDIA

-279 QAAVSENTADNNN
+279 QAAVSQNTAGNNT
-292 DKQEAAESS
+292 DKQDATETS

-313 ASEQGTEG
+313 SQEQGTEG

-338 GDIKAAVVIQNKTLK
+338 GDIKVAVVIQDKTLK
-353 AILVTEKQDDEPF
+353 AILVTKKQDDEPF

-414 GENTGDGNSDA
+414 GENTGD
-425 NNKNNSNSDNNNGND
+425 SNSGNN
-440 NSSNNADDSNIAGE
+440 NSSNNSDNSNIAGDE
-454 EDKAV
+454 EKAV

-472 AQYTQLSW
+472 TQYTQLSW
-480 YLLQIRLGDAQEVLE
+480 YLLQIRLEDANEVLS
-495 SAESTKKD
+495 SAEATKKD
-503 VSCAQEKLQAAI
+503 VSRAQEKLQAAI

-530 GVYEVSTLCIPDD
+530 GTYNVSTLCTPDD
-543 DMDFSAYNLSM
+543 DMDFIAYNLSM

-591 PGLVSVLTSQANA
+591 PGMVSVLTSQAKA
-604 DSIDFSSIDTV
+604 DSIDFSRIDTV

-621 SKAII
+621 SNAII
-626 DGCKSALEAAK
+626 DGCKSALETAK

>member
-1 MKFKEILE
+1 MKFKEVLE

-15 PLGVSLVVAACVVIS
+15 PLGVSLVIAACVVIS
-30 LSGYQAKASE
+30 LSGYQTKACE
-40 PSKDKKQQVSESVTD
+40 PSKDKKHQVSERVTD
-55 AETETETE
+55 TETE
-63 NAAEDTQTHAGSFEL
+63 NAAEDTQTATGSFEL

-110 LSSTDDEAFFNRAKG
+110 LSSTDDEAFFNRAKA

-161 EKDNGVTGKSKQES
+161 EKDNGVTGKSKQGS

-279 QAAVSENTADNNN
+279 QAAVSDNTVGNNT
-292 DKQEAAESS
+292 DKQGAAEAS

-313 ASEQGTEG
+313 ASEKGTEG

-338 GDIKAAVVIQNKTLK
+338 GDIRVAVVIQDKTLK

-414 GENTGDGNSDA
+414 GENTGGSNSDS
-425 NNKNNSNSDNNNGND
+425 NNSNDNN
-440 NSSNNADDSNIAGE
+440 SNIAGE

-459 LSKLVQSQASLDG
+459 LLKLVQSQASLDG

-530 GVYEVSTLCIPDD
+530 GTYDVSTLCIPDD

-575 QNASY
+575 QNVSY
-580 IKKAADGTKNQ
+580 IKKAVDGTKNQ
-591 PGLVSVLTSQANA
+591 AGMVSVLTSQTNA

-615 SRATCT
+615 SHATCT

>member
-30 LSGYQAKASE
+30 LSTYQAKASE
-40 PSKDKKQQVSESVTD
+40 PSKDKKQQVSESMAD
-55 AETETETE
+55 TETETE
-63 NAAEDTQTHAGSFEL
+63 KATEDTQTATGSFDL

-88 GFSGPVT
+88 GYSGSVT
-95 VAVTIMD
+95 VAVTILD
-102 KKITSIDI
+102 KKIVSIDI
-110 LSSTDDEAFFNRAKG
+110 LSASDDEAFFNRAKG
-125 VIDRIIASQ
+125 VIDRIISSQ
-134 SFDVDVVSGATYSS
+134 SLDVDVVSGATYSS

-161 EKDNGVTGKSKQES
+161 ETDKGVTGKTKQEG
-175 TSESESDSSLAEIA
+175 TSESESDSSSAEIA
-189 AVQDA
+189 AVQEA

-209 AGTMKVKVDIS
+209 AGNIKVKVDIA
-220 GGKIASIS
+220 GGKISAIS

-279 QAAVSENTADNNN
+279 QAAVSENTAGNNT
-292 DKQEAAESS
+292 DKQGAAEAS

-338 GDIKAAVVIQNKTLK
+338 GDIKVAVVIQDKTLK

-371 DVLKNMMKKQSADVD
+371 DVLKNMMKKQSTDVD

-414 GENTGDGNSDA
+414 GENTGNGNSGG
-425 NNKNNSNSDNNNGND
+425 NNNNSN
-440 NSSNNADDSNIAGE
+440 NAADSNIALD

-472 AQYTQLSW
+472 TQYTQLSW

-503 VSCAQEKLQAAI
+503 VSRAQEKLQAAI

-530 GVYEVSTLCIPDD
+530 GTYEVSTLCIPDD

-591 PGLVSVLTSQANA
+591 QGMVSVLTSQSNA

>member
-1 MKFKEILE
+1 MKFKEVLE

-15 PLGVSLVVAACVVIS
+15 PLGVSLVIAACVVIS
-30 LSGYQAKASE
+30 LSGYQTKASE
-40 PSKDKKQQVSESVTD
+40 PSKDKKHQVSERVTD
-55 AETETETE
+55 TETE
-63 NAAEDTQTHAGSFEL
+63 NAAEDTQTATGSFEL

-125 VIDRIIASQ
+125 VIDRIISSQ

-175 TSESESDSSLAEIA
+175 TSDSESDSSSVEIA

-279 QAAVSENTADNNN
+279 QAAVSDNTTGNNT
-292 DKQEAAESS
+292 DKQGAAEAS

-338 GDIKAAVVIQNKTLK
+338 GDIRVAVVIQDKTLK

-414 GENTGDGNSDA
+414 GKNTGDSNSDS
-425 NNKNNSNSDNNNGND
+425 NNSNDNN
-440 NSSNNADDSNIAGE
+440 SNIAGE

-459 LSKLVQSQASLDG
+459 LLKLVQSQASLDG

-530 GVYEVSTLCIPDD
+530 GTYDVSTLCIPDD

-575 QNASY
+575 QNAPY

>member
-1 MKFKEILE
+1 MKFKEVLE

-15 PLGVSLVVAACVVIS
+15 PLGVSLVIAACVVIS
-30 LSGYQAKASE
+30 LSGYQTKASE
-40 PSKDKKQQVSESVTD
+40 PSKDNKQQVSDRVT
-55 AETETETE
+55 EIETETE
-63 NAAEDTQTHAGSFEL
+63 NAAEDTQTATGSFEL

-161 EKDNGVTGKSKQES
+161 EKDNGVTGKAKQES

-279 QAAVSENTADNNN
+279 QAAVSDNTVGNNT
-292 DKQEAAESS
+292 DKQGAAEAS

-338 GDIKAAVVIQNKTLK
+338 GDIRVAVVIQDKTLK

-414 GENTGDGNSDA
+414 GENNGDSNSDS
-425 NNKNNSNSDNNNGND
+425 NNSNDNN
-440 NSSNNADDSNIAGE
+440 SNIAGE

-459 LSKLVQSQASLDG
+459 LLKLVQSQASLDG

-530 GVYEVSTLCIPDD
+530 GTYGVSTLCIPDD

-575 QNASY
+575 QNAPY
-580 IKKAADGTKNQ
+580 INKAADGTKNQ
-591 PGLVSVLTSQANA
+591 PGMVSVLTSQANA

>member
-1 MKFKEILE
+1 MKFKEVLE

-15 PLGVSLVVAACVVIS
+15 PLGVSLVIAACVVIS
-30 LSGYQAKASE
+30 LSGYQTKASE
-40 PSKDKKQQVSESVTD
+40 PSKDKKHQVSERVTD
-55 AETETETE
+55 TETED
-63 NAAEDTQTHAGSFEL
+63 AAEDTQTATGSFEL

-102 KKITSIDI
+102 KKIISIDI

-279 QAAVSENTADNNN
+279 QAAVSDNTVGNNT
-292 DKQEAAESS
+292 DKQGAAEASE
-301 GNGQTDENSSGS
+301 NGQTDENSSGS
-313 ASEQGTEG
+313 ASEKGTEG

-338 GDIKAAVVIQNKTLK
+338 GDIRVAVVIQDKTLK

-414 GENTGDGNSDA
+414 GENTGGSNSDS
-425 NNKNNSNSDNNNGND
+425 NNSNDNN
-440 NSSNNADDSNIAGE
+440 SNIAGE

-459 LSKLVQSQASLDG
+459 LLKLVQSQASLDG

-530 GVYEVSTLCIPDD
+530 GTYDVSTLCIPDD

-575 QNASY
+575 QNVSY
-580 IKKAADGTKNQ
+580 IKKAVDGTKNQ
-591 PGLVSVLTSQANA
+591 AGMVSVLTSQTNA

-615 SRATCT
+615 SHATCT

>member
-1 MKFKEILE
+1 MKFKEVLE

-15 PLGVSLVVAACVVIS
+15 PLGVSLVIAACVVIS
-30 LSGYQAKASE
+30 LSGYQTKASE
-40 PSKDKKQQVSESVTD
+40 PSKDKKQQVSERVTD
-55 AETETETE
+55 TETETE
-63 NAAEDTQTHAGSFEL
+63 NTQTATGSFDL

-125 VIDRIIASQ
+125 VIDRIISSQ

-148 NGIIGAVKNALTG
+148 NGIIKAVKNALTG
-161 EKDNGVTGKSKQES
+161 EKDKTVTGKSKQES
-175 TSESESDSSLAEIA
+175 TSESESDSSSVEIA

-209 AGTMKVKVDIS
+209 AGTMKVKVDIA

-243 SLLDTIVEK
+243 SLLDTIVKK

-279 QAAVSENTADNNN
+279 QAAVSQNTAGNNT
-292 DKQEAAESS
+292 DKQDATETS

-313 ASEQGTEG
+313 SQEQGKEG

-338 GDIKAAVVIQNKTLK
+338 GDIKVAVVIQDKTLK

-414 GENTGDGNSDA
+414 GENTGD
-425 NNKNNSNSDNNNGND
+425 SNSGNN
-440 NSSNNADDSNIAGE
+440 NSSNNSDNSNIAGD

-459 LSKLVQSQASLDG
+459 LLKLVQSQASLDG
-472 AQYTQLSW
+472 TQYTQLSW
-480 YLLQIRLGDAQEVLE
+480 YLLQIRLEDAQEVLE
-495 SAESTKKD
+495 SSESTKKD
-503 VSCAQEKLQAAI
+503 VRRALEKLQAAI

-530 GVYEVSTLCIPDD
+530 GTYDVSTLCRPDD

-563 VSITDVKGDGDS
+563 VSITDVKGDGDL

-591 PGLVSVLTSQANA
+591 QGMVSVLTSQANA
-604 DSIDFSSIDTV
+604 ANIDFSSIDTV
-615 SRATCT
+615 SHATCT

-626 DGCKSALEAAK
+626 NGCKSVLEAAK

>member
-30 LSGYQAKASE
+30 LSTYQAKASE
-40 PSKDKKQQVSESVTD
+40 PSKDKKQQVSESMAD
-55 AETETETE
+55 TETETE
-63 NAAEDTQTHAGSFEL
+63 NATEDTQTATGSFDL

-88 GFSGPVT
+88 GYRGSVT
-95 VAVTIMD
+95 VAVTILD
-102 KKITSIDI
+102 KKIVSIDI
-110 LSSTDDEAFFNRAKG
+110 LSASDDEAFFNRAKG
-125 VIDRIIASQ
+125 VIDRIISSQ
-134 SFDVDVVSGATYSS
+134 SLDVDVVSGATYSS

-175 TSESESDSSLAEIA
+175 TSESESDSSSAEIT

-209 AGTMKVKVDIS
+209 AGNIKVKVDIA
-220 GGKIASIS
+220 GGKISAIS

-279 QAAVSENTADNNN
+279 QATVSENTAGSDT
-292 DKQEAAESS
+292 DKQGAAETS

-313 ASEQGTEG
+313 ASEHGTEG

-330 YGTAEGYK
+330 YGTSEGYK
-338 GDIKAAVVIQNKTLK
+338 GDIKVAVVIQDKTLK

-395 KGLIGAVKAAF
+395 KGLIGAVKEAF

-414 GENTGDGNSDA
+414 CENTGNGNSGG
-425 NNKNNSNSDNNNGND
+425 NNNNSN
-440 NSSNNADDSNIAGE
+440 NAADSNIALD

-472 AQYTQLSW
+472 TQYTQLSW

-503 VSCAQEKLQAAI
+503 VSRAQEKLQAAI

-530 GVYEVSTLCIPDD
+530 GTYEVSTLCIPDD

-591 PGLVSVLTSQANA
+591 QGMVSMLTSQANA

-615 SRATCT
+615 SHATCT

>member
-1 MKFKEILE
+1 MKFKEVLE

-15 PLGVSLVVAACVVIS
+15 PLGVSLVIAACVVIS
-30 LSGYQAKASE
+30 LSGYQTKASE
-40 PSKDKKQQVSESVTD
+40 PSKDKKHQVSERVTD
-55 AETETETE
+55 TETE
-63 NAAEDTQTHAGSFEL
+63 NAAEDTQTATGSFEL

-110 LSSTDDEAFFNRAKG
+110 LSSTDDEAFFNRAKA

-279 QAAVSENTADNNN
+279 QAAVSDKTTGNNT
-292 DKQEAAESS
+292 DKQGAAEAS
-301 GNGQTDENSSGS
+301 GNGQTGKNSSGS

-338 GDIKAAVVIQNKTLK
+338 GDIRVAVVIQDKTLK

-414 GENTGDGNSDA
+414 GENTGGSNSDS
-425 NNKNNSNSDNNNGND
+425 NNSNDNN
-440 NSSNNADDSNIAGE
+440 SNIAGE

-459 LSKLVQSQASLDG
+459 LLKLVQSQASLDG

-530 GVYEVSTLCIPDD
+530 GTYDVSTLCIPDD

-575 QNASY
+575 QNVSY

-591 PGLVSVLTSQANA
+591 PGMVSVLTSQTNA

-615 SRATCT
+615 SHATCT

>member
-1 MKFKEILE
+1 MKFKEVLE

-15 PLGVSLVVAACVVIS
+15 PLGVSLVIAACVVIS
-30 LSGYQAKASE
+30 LSGYQTKASE
-40 PSKDKKQQVSESVTD
+40 PSKDKKQQVSERVTD
-55 AETETETE
+55 TETETE
-63 NAAEDTQTHAGSFEL
+63 NAAENTQTATGSFDL

-125 VIDRIIASQ
+125 VIDRIISSQ

-148 NGIIGAVKNALTG
+148 NGIIKAVKNALTG
-161 EKDNGVTGKSKQES
+161 EKDSGVTGKSKQES
-175 TSESESDSSLAEIA
+175 TSESESDSSLTEIA

-209 AGTMKVKVDIS
+209 AGTMKVKVDIA

-279 QAAVSENTADNNN
+279 QAAVSENTAGNNT
-292 DKQEAAESS
+292 DKQDATETS

-313 ASEQGTEG
+313 SQEQGTEG

-338 GDIKAAVVIQNKTLK
+338 GDIKVAVVIQDKTLK

-414 GENTGDGNSDA
+414 GENTGDSNSGN
-425 NNKNNSNSDNNNGND
+425 NNSNSDNNNN
-440 NSSNNADDSNIAGE
+440 NSSNIAGD
-454 EDKAV
+454 EDKTV
-459 LSKLVQSQASLDG
+459 LSKLVQSQALLDG
-472 AQYTQLSW
+472 TQYTQLSW
-480 YLLQIRLGDAQEVLE
+480 YLFQIRLGDAQEVLE

-503 VSCAQEKLQAAI
+503 VSRAQEKLQAAI

-530 GVYEVSTLCIPDD
+530 GTYDVSTLCIPDD

-591 PGLVSVLTSQANA
+591 QGMVSVLTSQANA

-626 DGCKSALEAAK
+626 DGCKSVLEAAK

>member
-1 MKFKEILE
+1 MKFKEVLE

-15 PLGVSLVVAACVVIS
+15 PLGVSLVIAACVVIS
-30 LSGYQAKASE
+30 LSGYQTKASE
-40 PSKDKKQQVSESVTD
+40 PSKDKKHQVSERVTD
-55 AETETETE
+55 TETED
-63 NAAEDTQTHAGSFEL
+63 AAEDTQTATGSFEL

-102 KKITSIDI
+102 KKIISIDI

-279 QAAVSENTADNNN
+279 QAAVSDNTVGNNT
-292 DKQEAAESS
+292 DKQGAAEAS

-313 ASEQGTEG
+313 ASEKGTEG

-338 GDIKAAVVIQNKTLK
+338 GDIRVAVVIQDKTLK

-414 GENTGDGNSDA
+414 GENTGGSNSDS
-425 NNKNNSNSDNNNGND
+425 NNSNDNN
-440 NSSNNADDSNIAGE
+440 SNIAGE

-459 LSKLVQSQASLDG
+459 LLKLVQSQASLDG

-495 SAESTKKD
+495 SAESTKKN

-530 GVYEVSTLCIPDD
+530 GTYDVSTLCIPDD

-575 QNASY
+575 QNVSY
-580 IKKAADGTKNQ
+580 IKKAVDGTKNQ
-591 PGLVSVLTSQANA
+591 AGMVSVLTSQTNA

-615 SRATCT
+615 SHATCT

>member
-1 MKFKEILE
+1 MKFKEVLE

-15 PLGVSLVVAACVVIS
+15 PLGVSLVIAACVVIS
-30 LSGYQAKASE
+30 LSGYQTKASE
-40 PSKDKKQQVSESVTD
+40 PSKDKKQQVSERVTD
-55 AETETETE
+55 TETETE
-63 NAAEDTQTHAGSFEL
+63 NAAENTQTATGSFDH

-110 LSSTDDEAFFNRAKG
+110 LSSTDDEAFFNRAKS
-125 VIDRIIASQ
+125 VIDRIISSQ
-134 SFDVDVVSGATYSS
+134 SLDVDAVSGATYSS

-161 EKDNGVTGKSKQES
+161 EKDKGVTGKSKQES
-175 TSESESDSSLAEIA
+175 TSESESDSSSVEIA

-209 AGTMKVKVDIS
+209 AGTMKVKVDIA

-270 IAAVRSALS
+270 ISAVRSALS
-279 QAAVSENTADNNN
+279 QAAVSQNTADNVT
-292 DKQEAAESS
+292 DKQDETQTS
-301 GNGQTDENSSGS
+301 GNGQTGENPSGS
-313 ASEQGTEG
+313 AQQQGTEG

-338 GDIKAAVVIQNKTLK
+338 GDIKVAVVIQDKMLK

-414 GENTGDGNSDA
+414 GENTGD
-425 NNKNNSNSDNNNGND
+425 SNSGNN
-440 NSSNNADDSNIAGE
+440 NSSNNSDNSNIAGD

-472 AQYTQLSW
+472 TQYTQLSW
-480 YLLQIRLGDAQEVLE
+480 YLLQIRLEDANEVLS
-495 SAESTKKD
+495 SAEATKKD
-503 VSCAQEKLQAAI
+503 VSRAQEKLQAAI

-530 GVYEVSTLCIPDD
+530 GTYDVSTLCIPDD

-591 PGLVSVLTSQANA
+591 PGMVSVLTSQANA
-604 DSIDFSSIDTV
+604 DSIDFSGIDTV

-626 DGCKSALEAAK
+626 NGCKSVLEAAK

>member
-1 MKFKEILE
+1 MKFKEVLE

-15 PLGVSLVVAACVVIS
+15 PLGVSLVIAACVVIS
-30 LSGYQAKASE
+30 LSGYQTKASE
-40 PSKDKKQQVSESVTD
+40 PSKDKKHQVSERVTD
-55 AETETETE
+55 TETE
-63 NAAEDTQTHAGSFEL
+63 NAAEDTQTATGSFEL

-110 LSSTDDEAFFNRAKG
+110 LSSTDDEAFFNRAKA

-161 EKDNGVTGKSKQES
+161 EKDNGVTGKSKQGS

-228 IVSTKDGDSYVKSAS
+228 IVSTKDGDSYVKIAS

-279 QAAVSENTADNNN
+279 QAAVSDNTTGNNT
-292 DKQEAAESS
+292 DKQGAAEVS

-338 GDIKAAVVIQNKTLK
+338 GDIRVAVVIQDKTLK

-414 GENTGDGNSDA
+414 GENTGGSNSDS
-425 NNKNNSNSDNNNGND
+425 NNSNDNN
-440 NSSNNADDSNIAGE
+440 SNIVGE

-459 LSKLVQSQASLDG
+459 LLKLVQSQASLDG

-530 GVYEVSTLCIPDD
+530 GTYDVSTLCIPDD

-575 QNASY
+575 QNVSY
-580 IKKAADGTKNQ
+580 IKKAVDGTKNQ
-591 PGLVSVLTSQANA
+591 PGMVSVLTSQTNA

-615 SRATCT
+615 SHATCT